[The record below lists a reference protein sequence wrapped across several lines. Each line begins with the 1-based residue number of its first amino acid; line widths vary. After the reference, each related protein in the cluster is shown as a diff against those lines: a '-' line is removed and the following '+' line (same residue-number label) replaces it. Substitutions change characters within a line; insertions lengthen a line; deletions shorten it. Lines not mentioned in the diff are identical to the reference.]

1 MVSET
6 QIRVRYAETDQ
17 MGFVY
22 YGNYAAYY
30 EVGRTEALRLLG
42 STYHTM
48 EEKGVMMPVV
58 ELKVQFIKAAK
69 YDDLLTI
76 RTIVPNIPDKNMVF
90 LYEIYNEEGV
100 LLNKGETTLVFI
112 SSKSRK
118 RVRCPEWMQ
127 ELISEASESDNNDK
141 I

>member
-1 MVSET
+1 MISET

-22 YGNYAAYY
+22 YGNYATYY
-30 EVGRTEALRLLG
+30 EVGRTEALRQLG
-42 STYHTM
+42 TTYHTL
-48 EEKGVMMPVV
+48 EERGVLMPVV
-58 ELKVQFIKAAK
+58 ELKVQYIKAAM

-76 RTIVPNIPDKNMVF
+76 RTIVPDVPDRNMVF
-90 LYEIYNEEGV
+90 YYEIYNEAGM

-112 SSKSRK
+112 SNETRK

-127 ELISEASESDNNDK
+127 KIIKEADDE
-141 I
+141 